1 MTKKKDLNLNKW
13 ETPKKKEYEITHNQF
28 CNILAF
34 IVIFANNYDVINQS
48 PDYVIEKYARYIG
61 NPEEVKASSE
71 YKKGVHVTLKKALI
85 EPYSKRWNIQLRKMK
100 ILSILKEE

>member
-1 MTKKKDLNLNKW
+1 MSEKKYD
-13 ETPKKKEYEITHNQF
+13 ITYNQF

-48 PDYVIEKYARYIG
+48 PDYIIEKYARYIG

-71 YKKGVHVTLKKALI
+71 YKVGVHHTLVTELI
-85 EPYSKRWNIQLRKMK
+85 EPYCERWNLLLRKMK
-100 ILSILKEE
+100 IISILKEE